1 MPLPAISAISISNL
15 KSKVINN
22 AILQQTFGGTIKK
35 LSVNGS
41 NGILGGIGRT
51 VTEGGNFLWDA
62 LLKVGNWLF
71 RAGQFGF
78 TTLAQWLMGGYRYI
92 WNFNWN
98 TTDEQID
105 QEIQSLQIQI
115 ASIAGGLVGQG
126 LGYAVCGGVAGA
138 AIAVFNPALA
148 KTLLLEVGQEALE
161 ELSGNLYAL
170 VQATTR
176 ASVLA
181 GWLRLFQ
188 AGRPF
193 FNLYSN
199 AVGTILDTIVPGS
212 QGWQDY
218 RDQRLANNQHIS
230 FADFVEEKVESLDNP
245 VSSAFWEELFDEFGD
260 GCEEAIMVIANGLDN
275 FRAQQKIAQQA
286 MGPEKIVT
294 VTPNRKLES
303 EIVFMGGPMKALKPA
318 ITQTMANYQ
327 LLENRDI
334 GQFVGSSMGEFVR
347 GNPMKLR
354 INLMLFPYS
363 EPPFWR
369 NNQIRPTE
377 VILTIPD
384 MDRTKLDWPT
394 IKAACGGPNG
404 YMWGRFIATARLDNG
419 RSLKCFAA
427 TEEEAETQIDRLLN
441 LTEANLVSL
450 TISDPQN
457 KGANQTIPN
466 QRRTPRRVYPGYV
479 YIINRQEFL
488 QSELVQ
494 QPVKGNFRDKS
505 MRLPLWTDTKPSNW
519 DFVVDE
525 MIRYGQV
532 VRTPGP
538 SPMMP

>member
-1 MPLPAISAISISNL
+1 MPLPVISAISVSNL

-41 NGILGGIGRT
+41 SGILGGIGRT
-51 VTEGGNFLWDA
+51 VSEGGNFLWDA

-78 TTLAQWLMGGYRYI
+78 TTLAQWVMGGYRYI

-98 TTDEQID
+98 MTDEQID
-105 QEIQSLQIQI
+105 QQIQSLQVQI

-176 ASVLA
+176 AAVQA

-199 AVGTILDTIVPGS
+199 AVGSVLDTIVPGS
-212 QGWQDY
+212 QGWADY
-218 RDQRLANNQHIS
+218 RDQRTANGQHIS

-245 VSSAFWEELFDEFGD
+245 VTTAFWEEVFDEFGD

-275 FRAQQKIAQQA
+275 FRAQQKIASQA

-294 VTPNRKLES
+294 LTPNRKLES

-327 LLENRDI
+327 LLENRDV
-334 GQFVGSSMGEFVR
+334 GQFVGSNVEEFIR
-347 GNPMKLR
+347 ATPMKLR
-354 INLMLFPYS
+354 VNLILFPYS

-369 NNQIRPTE
+369 GNDVRPQMVT
-377 VILTIPD
+377 LTIPD
-384 MDRTKLDWPT
+384 FDRTKLDWIT
-394 IKAACGGPNG
+394 LKNACGGSGG
-404 YMWGRFIATARLDNG
+404 YTWGRFMGSARLDNG
-419 RSLKCFAA
+419 RTLRVYGASEQIC
-427 TEEEAETQIDRLLN
+427 ENQIDRMLP
-441 LTEANLVSL
+441 LTDANLISL
-450 TISDPQN
+450 TVTDTLIRGVNQN
-457 KGANQTIPN
+457 IPG
-466 QRRTPRRVYPGYV
+466 QRRQPRQVYPGYV
-479 YIINRQEFL
+479 YILNRQEFI
-488 QSELVQ
+488 QSTGVRH
-494 QPVKGNFRDKS
+494 PVKGNFRDKS
-505 MRLPLWTDTKPSNW
+505 MRLPLWVDTKPANWEETVNEILLFGQMIGTQSN
-519 DFVVDE
+519 
-525 MIRYGQV
+525 
-532 VRTPGP
+532 
-538 SPMMP
+538 